1 MMNPRHAFLEKA
13 RKSTSSRDFP
23 PTLRCF
29 YQAVQ
34 AAVTAATPK
43 GYHLSM
49 TVYGYDV
56 SGSDERPGQ
65 STPKPHSIAPAALR
79 YSGDHASHITETK
92 ASASKEQDHR
102 RGKLLPGIGWPG
114 SKS

>member
-1 MMNPRHAFLEKA
+1 MLFLKRRGNPLPPATFL
-13 RKSTSSRDFP
+13 
-23 PTLRCF
+23 LRCDASTKLF
-29 YQAVQ
+29 K

-49 TVYGYDV
+49 TVCGYHA

-65 STPKPHSIAPAALR
+65 STPKPQSVAHAALR
-79 YSGDHASHITETK
+79 YSGGHASHITETK

-102 RGKLLPGIGWPG
+102 RGKLLTGIGWP
-114 SKS
+114 